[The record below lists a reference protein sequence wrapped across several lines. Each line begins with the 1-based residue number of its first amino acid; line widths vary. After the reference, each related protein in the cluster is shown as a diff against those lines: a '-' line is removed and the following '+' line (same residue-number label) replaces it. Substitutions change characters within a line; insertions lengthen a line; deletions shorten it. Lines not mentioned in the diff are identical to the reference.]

1 MLLNGHDSD
10 NGFDF
15 DSDSDTDT
23 DSDEVLMYLKRILF
37 RRHCSF
43 KTVSAAFLVVIHI
56 LIGILDQLFRS
67 NR

>member
-23 DSDEVLMYLKRILF
+23 DSDSDEVLISEKD
-37 RRHCSF
+37 
-43 KTVSAAFLVVIHI
+43 
-56 LIGILDQLFRS
+56 LIQTPLQF
-67 NR
+67 